1 MLGLGRE
8 TSYYFEEESLSREN
22 YSQRK
27 FNYFYA
33 KQFKLMLPPSC
44 YSPFYQNGF
53 CKELVPV
60 DMILTFTYYFFL
72 GKLLNFLNEK

>member
-8 TSYYFEEESLSREN
+8 TSYYFEESLSREN

-33 KQFKLMLPPSC
+33 KRLKLMLPPSC
-44 YSPFYQNGF
+44 YPPFYQNGF

-60 DMILTFTYYFFL
+60 DLILIATHL
-72 GKLLNFLNEK
+72 ELDQVLLSKIN